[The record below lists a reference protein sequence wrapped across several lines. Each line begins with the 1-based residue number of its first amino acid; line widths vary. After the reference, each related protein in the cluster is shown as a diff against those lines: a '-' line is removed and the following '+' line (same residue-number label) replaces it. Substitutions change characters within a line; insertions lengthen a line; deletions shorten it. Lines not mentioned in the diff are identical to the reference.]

1 MDDFE
6 VFKDMELYPIDRYDF
21 VVIFYELFK
30 LINRDNIE
38 TSNFKYW
45 RFGDEYYFL
54 HKTSGTLI
62 YYYKI
67 LGRSNTCNKILTP
80 QEYAIFVDNFITEIK
95 EEFKDKE
102 LIK

>member
-1 MDDFE
+1 MNDFE

-21 VVIFYELFK
+21 EVIFYELFQ
-30 LINRDNIE
+30 LIDCDDIE

-62 YYYKI
+62 YYYKH
-67 LGRSNTCNKILTP
+67 LGRSNTCNKILTL
-80 QEYAIFVDNFITEIK
+80 QEYIIFVDNFITEIK
-95 EEFKDKE
+95 KEFNMRS
-102 LIK
+102 